1 MREGSDLGNLPSRAE
16 VAEAVAVASG
26 RRAGTLLLKN
36 ARVVNVF
43 TNEILESDVL
53 LAGRLIAAVC
63 PGLDADADTVLDL
76 DGGYLAPGLIDGHL
90 HLESALVTPAEYA
103 RAVVGRGVTGVVCDP
118 HEVAN
123 VAGEQG
129 VAWLLDAT
137 EGLPLD
143 VWVTVPSCIPSS
155 PFETVGADFP
165 LTAMERLLEHPRVV
179 GIAEIMSYP
188 AVVAGDPEVLAKAA
202 LAERWAIPAEGH
214 APGVGGRTLQ
224 AYLASGIGSDH
235 ESTTLEEGREK
246 LRAGAFLM
254 VREGSVT
261 RDLAA
266 LLPLL
271 EPNAGDRIGFV
282 TDDRL
287 PHDLLSEGGVDHV
300 LRSAIAGGVDPAYAF
315 RCATINN
322 ALHYRLAR
330 RGAVAPGY
338 FADLVAFGS
347 LDDFR
352 ATSVYKDGRLVAT
365 DGVLAP
371 NEVPERAGS
380 PVDAT
385 VTHTVRLP
393 KRSRDSLRLPL
404 QPRQDGEPGSVRCIV
419 ALDNQIVTTTR
430 HLAPRIVDGA
440 IVQDVDQDVLKLAC
454 VERHG
459 RTGGLGVGLVSG
471 FGLKAGALAS
481 SVGHDHH
488 NLMVVGVDD
497 DDMVAAMERLQ
508 QLGGGLVAIRDG
520 VVLAELALPLA
531 GLITDQPLDEVKVA
545 LDALDAAAASL
556 GNRLPAPFMALS
568 FLGLPVIPS
577 LRLTDM
583 GLVDV
588 ELGRLVPLASQ
599 VPGGG

>member
-1 MREGSDLGNLPSRAE
+1 MREGNDLGNLPSSAE
-16 VAEAVAVASG
+16 VAAAVAVAAG
-26 RRAGTLLLKN
+26 RRPGTLLLKN
-36 ARVVNVF
+36 ANLVNVF
-43 TNEILESDVL
+43 TNEIVPSDVL

-63 PGLDADADTVLDL
+63 PGLDDAADQVLDL
-76 DGGYLAPGLIDGHL
+76 DGAYLAPGLIDGHL
-90 HLESALVTPAEYA
+90 HLESALVTPAGYA

-123 VAGEQG
+123 VAGEPG
-129 VAWLLDAT
+129 VKWLLAAT

-143 VWVTVPSCIPSS
+143 VWVTVPSCVPSS

-165 LTAMERLLEHPRVV
+165 LAAMERLLEHPRVV
-179 GIAEIMSYP
+179 GVAEIMSYSD
-188 AVVAGDPEVLAKAA
+188 VVAGDAGALAKAA
-202 LAERWAIPAEGH
+202 LAERKAMPAEGH
-214 APGVGGRTLQ
+214 APGLSGRALQ

-266 LLPLL
+266 LQPLI
-271 EPNAGDRIGFV
+271 EPNSGDRIGFV

-300 LRSAIAGGVDPAYAF
+300 LRSAIAGGADPAYAF

-322 ALHYRLAR
+322 AAHYRLVR

-338 FADLVAFGS
+338 FADLVIFSS
-347 LDDFR
+347 LADFR

-365 DGVLAP
+365 DGVVAP
-371 NEVPERAGS
+371 AELVDRAWVS
-380 PVDAT
+380 ADHS
-385 VTHTVRLP
+385 VTHSVRVPPLSP
-393 KRSRDSLRLPL
+393 DSLKLVGPL
-404 QPRQDGEPGSVRCIV
+404 TSNGDPGSVRCIV
-419 ALDNQIVTTTR
+419 ALDNQIITTTR
-430 HLAPRIVDGA
+430 HVVPRIVDGA
-440 IVQDVDQDVLKLAC
+440 IVADVERDILKLAC
-454 VERHG
+454 IERHG
-459 RTGGLGVGLVSG
+459 RTGGVGVGLVSG

-488 NLMVVGVDD
+488 NLMVVGAQDG
-497 DDMVAAMERLQ
+497 DMLAAVERLRY
-508 QLGGGLVAIRDG
+508 LGGGFVVIIGGQVVAD
-520 VVLAELALPLA
+520 LPLPLA
-531 GLITDQPLDEVKVA
+531 GLITDQPLDVVKDALAA
-545 LDALDAAAASL
+545 LDRAAESL
-556 GNRLPAPFMALS
+556 GSRLPSPFMALS

-588 ELGRLVPLASQ
+588 ESGSLVPLQS
-599 VPGGG
+599 

>member
-1 MREGSDLGNLPSRAE
+1 LRERSALGNLPARAE
-16 VAEAVAVASG
+16 VADAVAVASG

-43 TNEILESDVL
+43 TNEIVESDVL
-53 LAGRLIAAVC
+53 LAGRLIAAVY
-63 PGLDADADTVLDL
+63 PGLDGHADTVLDL
-76 DGGYLAPGLIDGHL
+76 AGAYLAPGLIDGHL
-90 HLESALVTPAEYA
+90 HLESALVTPAGYA
-103 RAVVGRGVTGVVCDP
+103 RAVVGRGVTAVVCDP

-123 VAGEQG
+123 VAGEPG
-129 VAWLLDAT
+129 VNWLLDAT

-143 VWVTVPSCIPSS
+143 VWVTVPSCVPSS

-165 LTAMERLLEHPRVV
+165 LSAMERLLVHPRVV
-179 GIAEIMSYP
+179 GVAEIMSYA
-188 AVVAGDPEVLAKAA
+188 AVAAGDPDVLAKAA
-202 LAERWAIPAEGH
+202 LAERWAMPAEGH
-214 APGVGGRTLQ
+214 APGVSGRTLQ

-266 LLPLL
+266 LLPLI
-271 EPNAGDRIGFV
+271 EANAGDRIGFV
-282 TDDRL
+282 TDDKL
-287 PHDLLSEGGVDHV
+287 PHDLLGEGGVDHV

-315 RCATINN
+315 RCASFNN

-338 FADLVAFGS
+338 FADLVVFSS
-347 LDDFR
+347 LEDFR

-365 DGVLAP
+365 DG
-371 NEVPERAGS
+371 EVAASEVRERARS
-380 PVDAT
+380 AAAAA

-393 KRSRDSLRLPL
+393 NLSRASLRLPV
-404 QPRQDGEPGSVRCIV
+404 PPTPNGDPGSARCIV

-430 HLAPRIVDGA
+430 HIIPRVVNGV
-440 IVQDVDQDVLKLAC
+440 IVQDVEQDVLKLAC

-459 RTGGLGVGLVSG
+459 RGGGLGVGLVSG
-471 FGLKAGALAS
+471 FGLQAGALAS

-488 NLMVVGVDD
+488 NLMVVGADD
-497 DDMVAAMERLQ
+497 GDMLAAVERLQ
-508 QLGGGLVAIRDG
+508 QLGGGLVAVRDG

-531 GLITDQPLDEVKVA
+531 GLITDQPLDQVTDA
-545 LDALDAAAASL
+545 LDDLDAAATSL
-556 GNRLPAPFMALS
+556 GARLPAPFMALS

-577 LRLTDM
+577 LRLTDK

-588 ELGRLVPLASQ
+588 ELGSLVPLLSQ
-599 VPGGG
+599 AGGD